1 MLAQLIE
8 FVSNHYVLSTLLVVL
23 LILFAFN
30 ELNKGGRSLSNREL
44 TSLVNSDQG
53 LVLDIR
59 AKKDFDA
66 GHIVGAVH
74 IPYDKLA
81 TRMVELEKHKDKT
94 LIVVTH
100 RTSLLELVD
109 RIIVIDG
116 GRVVADGP
124 KAQVVEALRQGRI
137 GRAG

>member
-8 FVSNHYVLSTLLVVL
+8 FVANHYVLSTLLVVL

-30 ELNKGGRSLSNREL
+30 ELNKGGRSLNNHEL

-66 GHIVGAVH
+66 GHIVGALH
-74 IPYDKLA
+74 MPYEKVA

-94 LIVVTH
+94 IIVVCAHGQTAGPACAQLKH
-100 RTSLLELVD
+100 AGYTVAKLS
-109 RIIVIDG
+109 G
-116 GRVVADGP
+116 GMGSWRGDNLPVV
-124 KAQVVEALRQGRI
+124 K
-137 GRAG
+137 

>member
-74 IPYDKLA
+74 IPYEKLS

-94 LIVVTH
+94 LIVVCAMGQTAGPACAQLKKAGF
-100 RTSLLELVD
+100 TVAKLA
-109 RIIVIDG
+109 G
-116 GRVVADGP
+116 GMGSWRGDNLPVV
-124 KAQVVEALRQGRI
+124 K
-137 GRAG
+137 